1 MTKNNT
7 YQALSPVRSAGTDN
21 SSASRPPREGESLA
35 TPENCA
41 PATPLSH
48 GRRWAWVFCS
58 LLTLLSCGQVNED
71 DRLIEIQGATVQRAV
86 LVEDYTGQMCVNCPR
101 ATEEIHHLQAEF
113 GSENVIA
120 VGIFSGPFGV
130 NPRTGANLPLTTD
143 TGKEYFT
150 HWGLAEQPVGIVNRH
165 GASSYFDWAAI
176 IHKEL
181 QRPTPV
187 SIDIDAFRH
196 EGDSLEMQVRVRCSE
211 ALSAHLQLWLTE
223 DSIVGTQYFP
233 DNVIDREYVHNHVF
247 RTAVNG
253 AWGTPLSLQ
262 AGQTYSHRFTCLAE
276 DAWRPWHLALVAFV
290 YTADDVLQVTRK
302 PLKTK

>member
-1 MTKNNT
+1 MNKGIAIR
-7 YQALSPVRSAGTDN
+7 Y
-21 SSASRPPREGESLA
+21 
-35 TPENCA
+35 
-41 PATPLSH
+41 
-48 GRRWAWVFCS
+48 FS
-58 LLTLLSCGQVNED
+58 LLTLSLFSFIACDQVSEA
-71 DRLIEIQGATVQRAV
+71 DRLIEIEGATVNRAV
-86 LVEDYTGQMCVNCPR
+86 LIEDYTGQMCVNCPT

-113 GSENVIA
+113 GAENVIA

-143 TGKEYFT
+143 TGKDYFT

-187 SIDIDAFRH
+187 SIDIEAFRL
-196 EGDSLEMQVRVRCSE
+196 EGDSLAMQVRVRSAE
-211 ALSAHLQLWLTE
+211 AVSGHLQLWLTE

-233 DNVIDREYVHNHVF
+233 NNVIDREYVHNHVF

-253 AWGTPLSLQ
+253 DWGTPVSLSQ
-262 AGQTYSHRFTCLAE
+262 GQSVSQRFTCRKE
-276 DAWRPWHLALVAFV
+276 SSWTPGHLALVAFV
-290 YTADDVLQVTRK
+290 YTDNDVLQTIRK
-302 PLKTK
+302 PLNNTIGNE